1 MNGKR
6 YNSRRQSR
14 TGFYLALAVC
24 LVAVGVAAWST
35 FDAVN
40 SYNHA
45 QSSAAAR
52 SSAAS
57 QAGKDD
63 PMPSARGT
71 TVPAPSVSAAPER
84 TASQSASSTVPR
96 DVTPAAPSPA
106 AGTPSPIV
114 SSSVRETAGQVTQE
128 PEAQP
133 ETRDEPEETR
143 PVPANGPMYEWST
156 EMMAPVKGEVQAAYS
171 AGAPVYSETMK
182 DWRIHAGADLA
193 AQPGEE
199 VKACANGLVKET
211 RADPLLGNVIVVE
224 HGDYV
229 FSYCGVNEAFQVEAG
244 EVVSKGQVLGTVT
257 AVPFEAAQ
265 QPHLHLEVRRDGAA
279 MDPMAV
285 LANP

>member
-6 YNSRRQSR
+6 YSSQRKTRA
-14 TGFYLALAVC
+14 GFYLALAVC
-24 LVAVGVAAWST
+24 LAAIGVAAWST
-35 FDAVN
+35 YDAVN
-40 SYNHA
+40 SYTTA
-45 QSSAAAR
+45 QSSAAAQVDR
-52 SSAAS
+52 
-57 QAGKDD
+57 DD
-63 PMPSARGT
+63 PQPLARST

-114 SSSVRETAGQVTQE
+114 SSPARETAGTVTE
-128 PEAQP
+128 TPEAQP
-133 ETRDEPEETR
+133 ETEDVLEDLRPE
-143 PVPANGPMYEWST
+143 PANGPMYEWSA
-156 EMMAPVKGEVQAAYS
+156 EMMAPVTGEVQAAYS

-182 DWRIHAGADLA
+182 DWRIHTGTDLA

-211 RADPLLGNVIVVE
+211 RADRMLGNVIVVE

-229 FSYCGVNEAFQVEAG
+229 FSYCGVSEDFQVQEG
-244 EVVSKGQVLGTVT
+244 DVVTKGQTLGTVT
-257 AVPFEAAQ
+257 AVPFEAAE

-279 MDPMAV
+279 LDPMAV